1 MGKPKPIQ
9 LASSRGRSSPKTSC
23 YWAASNV
30 SSMENVGG
38 SYRAW
43 EKRSSDWTPM
53 KPCPWL
59 CIWVT
64 SLVRWSWKCRRTLH
78 RTRLQ
83 LRIVVFVLMM
93 VSANPVISTR
103 SLQVLWSLSGQRGLH
118 YCSQDSGVQRGRPDK
133 HIPHDVLTSRTF
145 VDTPPVSC
153 ANIYNYKYPWTCK

>member
-1 MGKPKPIQ
+1 MTSTFLLINRVCRYQEPLAPTPTQWVMRQSCYYYDPNLEMGKPKPIQ

-103 SLQVLWSLSGQRGLH
+103 SLQVL
-118 YCSQDSGVQRGRPDK
+118 
-133 HIPHDVLTSRTF
+133 
-145 VDTPPVSC
+145 
-153 ANIYNYKYPWTCK
+153 